1 MWLSRP
7 NIIVILQAFRDEAEA
22 VGAAKKAQRAADKAA
37 RDPDDVQLNV
47 IQKVM
52 VAGCTTA
59 PAPDLVAAESCMP
72 GTARCR
78 ACGCDLTV

>member
-1 MWLSRP
+1 M
-7 NIIVILQAFRDEAEA
+7 VILQAFRHEAEA

-52 VAGCTTA
+52 VAG
-59 PAPDLVAAESCMP
+59 
-72 GTARCR
+72 ARLPNPC
-78 ACGCDLTV
+78 C